1 MAARKILVPYNF
13 TRNDEKA
20 IAFVIDRFA
29 QQSGDTQIT
38 LFHAFIPVP
47 EIEINDKTVM
57 SRLAGN
63 LAYLRQKN
71 YELEETLE
79 QAQTRLVSAGFPE
92 QSVKRIFKPQEKEI
106 AQEIIEQAGKG
117 EFTTLVLNHNPSK
130 IKRYF
135 TPSVTKKVAR
145 ALKDIELSIVG

>member
-20 IAFVIDRFA
+20 IAFVIDRFN
-29 QQSGDTQIT
+29 QQADTQIT
-38 LFHAFIPVP
+38 LFHAYIPVP

-57 SRLAGN
+57 RRLAGN
-63 LAYLRQKN
+63 LAYLRQKK
-71 YELEETLE
+71 YDLEEALG
-79 QAQTRLVSAGFPE
+79 QAQTRLVNAGFPE
-92 QSVKRIFKPQEKEI
+92 QSVKRIFKPQGKEI
-106 AQEIIEQAGKG
+106 AQEIIEQATKG
-117 EFTTLVLNHNPSK
+117 EFTTIVLNHHPSK

-145 ALKDIELSIVG
+145 VLKDIELSIVG

>member
-20 IAFVIDRFA
+20 ITFVIDHFNN
-29 QQSGDTQIT
+29 QTDTQIT
-38 LFHAFIPVP
+38 LFHAYIPVP
-47 EIEINDKTVM
+47 EIEISDKTVM

-63 LAYLRQKN
+63 LTYLRQKN
-71 YELEETLE
+71 YELEEALE
-79 QAQTRLVSAGFPE
+79 QAQTRLIGAGFPE
-92 QSVKRIFKPQEKEI
+92 QNVQRIFKPQEKEI
-106 AQEIIEQAGKG
+106 AMEIIGQAAKGK
-117 EFTTLVLNHNPSK
+117 FTTIILNHNPSK
-130 IKRYF
+130 MKRYF

>member
-20 IAFVIDRFA
+20 IAFVIERFNR
-29 QQSGDTQIT
+29 QPGTRIT
-38 LFHAFIPVP
+38 LFHAYIPVP
-47 EIEINDKTVM
+47 EIDISDKTVM

-71 YELEETLE
+71 YELEEALE
-79 QAQTRLVSAGFPE
+79 QVQRRLVEAGFDE
-92 QSVKRIFKPQEKEI
+92 RNIGRIFKAQEKEI
-106 AQEIIEQAGKG
+106 AQEIIEQAAKG
-117 EFTTLVLNHNPSK
+117 DVTTLVLNHNPSK

-145 ALKDIELSIVG
+145 ALKEIELSIVG

>member
-1 MAARKILVPYNF
+1 MAAQKILVPFNF

-20 IAFVIDRFA
+20 IAFVIDRFSH
-29 QQSGDTQIT
+29 QPDTQIT
-38 LFHAFIPVP
+38 LFHAYIPVP
-47 EIEINDKTVM
+47 KIEISDKTVM
-57 SRLAGN
+57 SRIAGN

-71 YELEETLE
+71 YDLEEALDQT
-79 QAQTRLVSAGFPE
+79 QTRLVKAGFSE
-92 QSVKRIFKPQEKEI
+92 QNIKRIFKPQEKEI
-106 AQEIIEQAGKG
+106 SQEIIEQAAKG
-117 EFTTLVLNHNPSK
+117 EFTTIVLNHNPSK

>member
-13 TRNDEKA
+13 TRNDEEA
-20 IAFVIDRFA
+20 IAFVIDRFN
-29 QQSGDTQIT
+29 QQTTMQIT
-38 LFHAFIPVP
+38 LFHAYIPVP
-47 EIEINDKTVM
+47 EIEISDKTVM
-57 SRLAGN
+57 NRLAGN

-71 YELEETLE
+71 YDLEEALA
-79 QAQTRLVSAGFPE
+79 QVQTRLVDAGFPE
-92 QSVKRIFKPQEKEI
+92 KSVKRIFKPQEKEI
-106 AQEIIEQAGKG
+106 AQEIIEQAAKG
-117 EFTTLVLNHNPSK
+117 EFTTIVLNHNPSK